1 ASLPKLPG
9 ISVSANHAQIAAVYL
24 ASPYGVL
31 GIISHFQSFSVQS
44 GHGYQSPFSYVMVAA
59 CLTIIVGFTHVAAL
73 VLDLNAANSGV
84 RFRAKLVDIDGLV
97 TSVLTLLWLGVGA
110 VLGLKQRMEAI
121 GGCPWRPSPGYGTDS
136 PVDSTAGLGVLTV
149 PCAAPSPF
157 LQFITVSNP
166 QICLEWFIVIGFSGA
181 VLLSVLAM
189 YYANKTLKVREAFVA
204 QVWKRRQYRANKAK
218 GIIAPP
224 QRLARGRAP
233 GQAQAPPT
241 GPPPLGSTFQ
251 MVTIPPAR
259 PEAQHSSVPWS
270 ANPPT
275 YHEVESMDSRP
286 DYHRR
291 DASTD
296 SMTLPATPPPSTLPS
311 WMQPATPF
319 APEHRPLL
327 QPPSPL
333 RT

>member
-1 ASLPKLPG
+1 QAPLKFPG
-9 ISVSANHAQIAAVYL
+9 ISILANHAQFAAVYL

-44 GHGYQSPFSYVMVAA
+44 GRGYQSPFSYVMGVA

-73 VLDLNAANSGV
+73 VLDLNAATSGV

-97 TSVLTLLWLGVGA
+97 TSLLTLLWLGVGA

-121 GGCPWRPSPGYGTDS
+121 GGCPWRPSPGY
-136 PVDSTAGLGVLTV
+136 
-149 PCAAPSPF
+149 
-157 LQFITVSNP
+157 VSNP

-189 YYANKTLKVREAFVA
+189 YYGNKKLKVREAFVA
-204 QVWKRRQYRANKAK
+204 HVWKRRQYRANKAK

-224 QRLARGRAP
+224 QRLARGRAA

-241 GPPPLGSTFQ
+241 GPPPPGSAFQ

-275 YHEVESMDSRP
+275 YHEVESMDNRP
-286 DYHRR
+286 DYYRR

-296 SMTLPATPPPSTLPS
+296 SMTAPATPPPSTLPS